1 MGIARP
7 VQLALCSAAVAALVA
22 TGGSAAASSPEPEPE
37 RGEYGHGR
45 HHQVDVRLSPLSP
58 RPGDD
63 VEVRVKGCEKHR
75 EATAHSE
82 AFVAEVPL
90 GRSDAGLFGEG
101 RVSSSIEPGVYAVD
115 VSCDGRERAGS
126 ARLVVV
132 AHGKHHTGPPARPTA
147 PVPAGGGGTADDE
160 SLAGAGV
167 PAAGSEVAAPF
178 GVTLLAG
185 GLLVGA
191 VVVAARRRRGGADG
205 H

>member
-7 VQLALCSAAVAALVA
+7 VQLALCSAAAAALLA
-22 TGGSAAASSPEPEPE
+22 TGGSAAASPSPEPESE
-37 RGEYGHGR
+37 EYGGGR
-45 HHQVDVRLSPLSP
+45 HHRVDVRLSPLTP

-63 VEVRVKGCEKHR
+63 VEVRVTGCAKHH

-90 GRSDAGLFGEG
+90 GRSDGGLFGEG
-101 RVSSSIEPGVYAVD
+101 RVSSSIAPGVYPVD
-115 VSCDGRERAGS
+115 VSCDGRERAG
-126 ARLVVV
+126 AAKLVVV
-132 AHGKHHTGPPARPTA
+132 AHDKDHGDRPSRPTA
-147 PVPAGGGGTADDE
+147 PVPAGGGGTAEDE
-160 SLAGAGV
+160 HLAGAGA

-191 VVVAARRRRGGADG
+191 VVLAARRRRGGADG